1 MKKFKVINKKTKDEH
16 IVVVDNE
23 EILKNIL
30 DKGFIYKFIE
40 DVKGSK
46 NEWNYW
52 NSSGEKKVIRI
63 LEGRLWHNKR
73 IK

>member
-46 NEWNYW
+46 NE
-52 NSSGEKKVIRI
+52 
-63 LEGRLWHNKR
+63 
-73 IK
+73 